1 MSEDIARLVEISIRD
16 LHGITTRAGAAAV
29 ASEVVRLNGAV
40 RDLARPMIRFTD
52 QPADFPAAL
61 LRHADAAN
69 A

>member
-1 MSEDIARLVEISIRD
+1 MSEDIARLVEVSIRD
-16 LHGITTRAGAAAV
+16 LHGIASRAGAAAV

-61 LRHADAAN
+61 LRHADPAN